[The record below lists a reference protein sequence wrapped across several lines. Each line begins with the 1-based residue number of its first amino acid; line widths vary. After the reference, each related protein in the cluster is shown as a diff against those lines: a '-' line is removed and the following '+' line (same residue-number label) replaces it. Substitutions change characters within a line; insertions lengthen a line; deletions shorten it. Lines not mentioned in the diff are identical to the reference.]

1 MEVGGM
7 RGKERVSDF
16 AMVCASFAAWRCR
29 KMNSCADWSTLGY
42 ETIFTPLGSFTLS
55 LSFHV
60 SLVSWQQ
67 TEGRVSAISLN
78 SRLSIDFALQNSKK
92 IVFDA
97 ESGMKRQQGQ
107 GQQFQTKLEKDEIA
121 EWWCCGFKREGKK
134 KWVNAT
140 CRDAEKSGPSDW
152 SWHAPTNGWRK
163 N

>member
-1 MEVGGM
+1 
-7 RGKERVSDF
+7 
-16 AMVCASFAAWRCR
+16 
-29 KMNSCADWSTLGY
+29 MNSCVDWSTLGY

-107 GQQFQTKLEKDEIA
+107 GQQFQTKLEKDKIA

-134 KWVNAT
+134 KWRTPLAGMLRNPALLIGRGT
-140 CRDAEKSGPSDW
+140 LPQTGAARINPHPGEE
-152 SWHAPTNGWRK
+152 
-163 N
+163 

>member
-1 MEVGGM
+1 VPQDEFLCRLVHIGL
-7 RGKERVSDF
+7 RDDF
-16 AMVCASFAAWRCR
+16 HTSGV
-29 KMNSCADWSTLGY
+29 LY
-42 ETIFTPLGSFTLS
+42 
-55 LSFHV
+55 
-60 SLVSWQQ
+60 LVPFLPYLFGFVATDRRS
-67 TEGRVSAISLN
+67 GSAISLN

-107 GQQFQTKLEKDEIA
+107 GQQFQSKLEKDEIA

-152 SWHAPTNGWRK
+152 SWHAPTNVRRK